1 MLQTVSFDR
10 AMSAFI
16 VYELVVEG
24 DKASL
29 ERLKLFKRVFRDKS
43 RVEISLKLDGK

>member
-1 MLQTVSFDR
+1 
-10 AMSAFI
+10 MSAFS

-24 DKASL
+24 DKATL

-43 RVEISLKLDGK
+43 RVKIGLELDGE

>member
-1 MLQTVSFDR
+1 
-10 AMSAFI
+10 MSAFT

-29 ERLKLFKRVFRDKS
+29 ECLKLFKRVFRDKS
-43 RVEISLKLDGK
+43 RVEFGLELDGE